1 MRTTEQ
7 QTRDDKQPDI
17 DAMRYDLAEREA
29 MNMPVSSIIDMLI
42 YGCEALEDMP
52 EDGSIFGE
60 LVDFFGLE
68 GDGDIK
74 LLVVA
79 TMEEEDHY
87 FKDEGEE

>member
-52 EDGSIFGE
+52 DIEVRDEWNMLFGE
-60 LVDFFGLE
+60 SKKDVDN
-68 GDGDIK
+68 D
-74 LLVVA
+74 
-79 TMEEEDHY
+79 
-87 FKDEGEE
+87 